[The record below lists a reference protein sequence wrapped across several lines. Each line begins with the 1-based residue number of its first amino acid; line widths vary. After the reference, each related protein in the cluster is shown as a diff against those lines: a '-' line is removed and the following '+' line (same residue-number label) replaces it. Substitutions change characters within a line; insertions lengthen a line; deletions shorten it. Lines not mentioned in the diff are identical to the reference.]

1 MPTTYETAT
10 TRLTQQELGACALI
24 QDLLPLYIEGEVSP
38 GSRDLIV
45 EHLARCE
52 RCSGFLAGAQTAL
65 VQLRRDAAAQTTAI
79 QQSRPEQQKLASG
92 QGLIRLMATFAVCAI
107 GGLGAFALSMG
118 LRYGHPGSILV
129 GMVLGLGGFGG
140 LIGLAQA
147 SARMSWVRWF
157 ALTLCCITGIIPAM
171 LVIMLRGPAAVLLPA
186 IVLALL
192 SFTGIWALIRG
203 R

>member
-1 MPTTYETAT
+1 MPSYETTT

-52 RCSGFLAGAQTAL
+52 RCAGFLAGAQTAL
-65 VQLRRDAAAQTTAI
+65 VQLRRDSAAQTNAI
-79 QQSRPEQQKLASG
+79 QQSRSEQQKLSTG
-92 QGLIRLMATFAVCAI
+92 QDLVKLMATFAVCAI
-107 GGLGAFALSMG
+107 GGLGAFSLSMG
-118 LRYGHPGSILV
+118 LRYGSPGSLV
-129 GMVLGLGGFGG
+129 MGVVLGLVGFGG
-140 LIGLAQA
+140 LIVLAQT
-147 SARMSWVRWF
+147 SVYMSWKRWF
-157 ALTLCCITGIIPAM
+157 ALALCCITAIVPAM
-171 LVIMLRGPAAVLLPA
+171 LVITLRGPSPLLLSMVVLS
-186 IVLALL
+186 LL